1 MSKRGQKPT
10 PKALRLLR
18 GNPSKRRMPRNEPDG
33 IGDLWDPPTYFDAV
47 QKREWI
53 RVVGSAPWLTGTDR
67 DLVASYCVA
76 VVEYARAVVKV
87 RKGGQTAE
95 TKHGNIIVSPHLGIM
110 NRQALLMNKFGAEL
124 GLSPTS
130 RASLGKSIDNS
141 RNNGG
146 GRDDMTIAEFIAA
159 RPKSLGAELN

>member
-1 MSKRGQKPT
+1 MKRGQKPT
-10 PKALRLLR
+10 PKALRVLR
-18 GNPSKRRMPRNEPDG
+18 GNPSKRPISRSEPDG
-33 IGDLWDPPTYFDAV
+33 VGDMWSPPSYFDAA
-47 QKREWI
+47 QKREWT
-53 RVVGSAPWLTGTDR
+53 RVVESAPWLTGTDR
-67 DLVASYCVA
+67 DLLASFCVA

-87 RKGGQTAE
+87 RKSSQTTV
-95 TKHGNIIVSPHLGIM
+95 TKHGNEIVAPHLGIM

-146 GRDDMTIAEFIAA
+146 GRDDITIAEFIAT
-159 RPKSLGAELN
+159 RPSSLSTRS